1 MATFNPTWPAIGTSV
16 RAAAAIANGANLTD
30 ALNLATLGP
39 YYGIDAFILFDIGSG
54 SPSGDL
60 VIEVFHSVDGGST
73 VATVAS
79 VTRRLNFT
87 AVAAKSLVIQAI
99 RGAHVTLK
107 YTNSTGVTGNVT
119 VKYCAS
125 KQVST

>member
-1 MATFNPTWPAIGTSV
+1 MATFNPSWTVGTSV
-16 RAAAAIANGANLTD
+16 RAAASIANGANLTD
-30 ALNLATLGP
+30 ALNLSTLGP
-39 YYGIDAFILFDIGSG
+39 YYGIDAYVAFDIASG

-79 VTRRLNFT
+79 VTRRINFT
-87 AVAAKSLVIQAI
+87 AVANKGLVIQGI

-107 YTNSTGVTGNVT
+107 YTNNTGVTGAVT

-125 KQVST
+125 KQTST